1 MAKAKPITGLV
12 AQAPT
17 GKNARII
24 VKARLE
30 EMYVWD
36 KYVDQPYRVHEL
48 HNLRIAA
55 KRLRYTFEV
64 FEDFLPEK
72 CKAIVEEIAQIQDE
86 IGAVHDSDVMIALLR
101 LCLGSQ
107 DSGVAYEQALVEVEK
122 QGSKKEVLVPPA
134 MVADLVDPGV
144 VPTAEQR
151 YGLEEML
158 LKQQQMREERFAAF
172 HQHWSRLQARDFRRE
187 ILEILDE

>member
-1 MAKAKPITGLV
+1 MAKAKPIIGLV

-17 GKNARII
+17 SVNARVI
-24 VKARLE
+24 VKERLE
-30 EMYVWD
+30 EMYAWD
-36 KYVDQPYRVHEL
+36 KYVDQSYSVREL

-72 CKAIVEEIAQIQDE
+72 CKAIVEEIAQVQDE
-86 IGAVHDSDVMIALLR
+86 IGALHDSDVMIALLH

-107 DSGVAYEQALVEVEK
+107 DSGIAYEQALVEVEK
-122 QGSKKEVLVPPA
+122 QESKKEALVPPA
-134 MVADLVDPGV
+134 MAADLVDPGV
-144 VPTAEQR
+144 VPTTEQR
-151 YGLEEML
+151 NGLEEML
-158 LKQQQMREERFAAF
+158 LKQQQMREERYAAF
-172 HQHWSRLQARDFRRE
+172 RQHWYQLQARDFRRE